1 MERMTGD
8 PFEEDRLPEDGEGS
22 EELYERFTLTV
33 DRGQEPLRIDKF
45 VSMRLTNVARNKI
58 QQAIASEMLL
68 VNGKP
73 VKSNY
78 KIRPA
83 DQIVMYSDKAPDMW
97 QFHASSCTGRP

>member
-1 MERMTGD
+1 MTGD

-45 VSMRLTNVARNKI
+45 VSMRLTNVTRNKI
-58 QQAIASEMLL
+58 QQAIEAEMLL
-68 VNGKP
+68 VNAKP

-78 KIRPA
+78 KIRPV
-83 DQIVMYSDKAPDMW
+83 DQNLRYLDNAPE
-97 QFHASSCTGRP
+97 TLYLKP